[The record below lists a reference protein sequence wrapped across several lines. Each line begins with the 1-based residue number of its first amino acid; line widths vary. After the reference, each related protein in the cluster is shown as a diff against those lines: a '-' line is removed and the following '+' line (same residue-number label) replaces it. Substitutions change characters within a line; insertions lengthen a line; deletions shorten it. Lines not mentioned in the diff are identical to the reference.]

1 MGRGAESEAR
11 AARLRNAGR
20 SRSRASHLL
29 GFRGLAAL
37 GLVCLSAFPATQA
50 DAEVAVVGG
59 PDDMHVKVEND
70 TVGHVL
76 ETLSRNENLHF
87 RSATPLNKVIGGSF
101 SGSLGQVLSRI
112 LIGFDFVVRY
122 SSQGVE
128 VFVFRES
135 GAAPI
140 PSQPIEASPTAETA
154 SPAPNTAAVGIN
166 PSPRYG
172 ARHAPS
178 QYDLSTA
185 ARIPTFR

>member
-1 MGRGAESEAR
+1 MRSGIANGVSGDE
-11 AARLRNAGR
+11 R
-20 SRSRASHLL
+20 SRSRASDLW

-37 GLVCLSAFPATQA
+37 GLVCLSAFSAPQA
-50 DAEVAVVGG
+50 NADVAVDGG
-59 PDDMHVKVEND
+59 RDDMRLKVDND

-76 ETLSRNENLHF
+76 EILSQNGKLRY
-87 RSATPLNKVIGGSF
+87 RSTAPLNKVIGGSF

-122 SSQGVE
+122 SSEGVE

-135 GAAPI
+135 SAAPI
-140 PSQPIEASPTAETA
+140 PSQPIEASPTDETA
-154 SPAPNTAAVGIN
+154 SPAPEQAAVGDK
-166 PSPRYG
+166 PSPRHG

-185 ARIPTFR
+185 SRIPTDH